1 MLAVWLLGT
10 KTLSTSLPHQL
21 RLQQIDWQ
29 PIPYTRLGKC
39 ESKADGSIYCPDIR
53 SKGSTSLRRAQLV
66 LTRVLRIFD
75 IISKK
80 HGIKYWLCKGTLL
93 GAVRHSGHNP
103 FDDDVDICIPKID
116 YQTFI
121 KSGVSE
127 LPEDIFF
134 QTEDTDVHYKV
145 PPQSGMLGKLRDTK
159 SCYKYC
165 LHSGCKHADGLM
177 IDMLVLEKDSDG
189 NFIELFSHTNWFL
202 RRFIYGPIKRKESD
216 VFPLI
221 EVNFDGFLVP
231 APREWRKILE
241 SYYGDFMS
249 IPYGK
254 SPAFLDTDVL
264 RSCEEIMKS

>member
-121 KSGVSE
+121 MSGVSE

-177 IDMLVLEKDSDG
+177 IDMLVLEKDGDG
-189 NFIELFSHTNWFL
+189 NFIELFSHTTWFL
-202 RRFIYGPIKRKESD
+202 RKFIYGPINKKKKRK
-216 VFPLI
+216 
-221 EVNFDGFLVP
+221 
-231 APREWRKILE
+231 
-241 SYYGDFMS
+241 
-249 IPYGK
+249 
-254 SPAFLDTDVL
+254 
-264 RSCEEIMKS
+264 